1 MHSLPPPESH
11 YNVTMEEDDNKFKIT
26 CQRCND
32 ILTFSGG
39 SGDLLYINF
48 LYAVMSTLGLYPED
62 LVPENY
68 YFK

>member
-1 MHSLPPPESH
+1 
-11 YNVTMEEDDNKFKIT
+11 MEEDDNKFKTT

-32 ILTFSGG
+32 ILTCSGG